1 MLIIVIRLVAAPVL
15 IAVVG
20 EPRIVPRLAH
30 LHDDL
35 RLHLGLWAAV
45 AAKVRVSVHLRLLL
59 LQLPLDIL
67 QRGEDVS
74 LTGE

>member
-15 IAVVG
+15 IAVVD

-45 AAKVRVSVHLRLLL
+45 TAKV
-59 LQLPLDIL
+59 
-67 QRGEDVS
+67 
-74 LTGE
+74 